1 MRKSTSITGCVRWL
15 VGWSVG
21 RSVGQ
26 VTHSFDDPHVA
37 PYWPSWPCFFFYKGK
52 WIFILLGGLRLIQD
66 FEMKRDLV
74 WSHVRMTLYSNQFWN
89 YEQHQELRLRTYEIL
104 YLYKLEFLSLSFLFP
119 LFDPLTI
126 FELNLIP
133 VKFQVFN
140 T

>member
-1 MRKSTSITGCVRWL
+1 M
-15 VGWSVG
+15 
-21 RSVGQ
+21 
-26 VTHSFDDPHVA
+26 
-37 PYWPSWPCFFFYKGK
+37 
-52 WIFILLGGLRLIQD
+52 LGGLRLIQD